1 LDNHYNLLDNFTN
14 SLSIE
19 KGYSTH
25 TLTAYSK
32 DLKQFFNF
40 FQERKDFL
48 EVITYLDIRQY
59 LTFLQSRGINRS
71 TQARKLTAI
80 RSFFKYLKRNKYITN
95 NPSEMIHSPKKT
107 KKIPTILSEGEVT
120 KLLDQTFI
128 TEDPLT
134 IRDKAIFELLY
145 SSGLRVSELVSLKI
159 EDINSNYHLVR
170 VMGKGNKE
178 RIVPFGNKAWE
189 AVEKYL
195 SNSRHLL
202 EKKEGVVVLFLN
214 HQGKK
219 LTTRGIRY
227 IIDKYVTKA
236 ALSIKISPHVF
247 RHSFATHLLDNGA
260 DLRVVQELLGH
271 VNLSTTQ
278 IYTHVSK
285 ARIQQVYKN
294 AHPRA

>member
-1 LDNHYNLLDNFTN
+1 MDNHFKLLDNFIN
-14 SLSIE
+14 YLSIE
-19 KGYSTH
+19 KGCSTH

-32 DLKQFFNF
+32 DLKQFFEF
-40 FQERKDFL
+40 FKERKDFL
-48 EVITYLDIRQY
+48 YIITYLDIRQY
-59 LTFLQSRGINRS
+59 LAFLQSRGINRS

-80 RSFFKYLKRNKYITN
+80 RSFFKYLKRNKYIAN
-95 NPSEMIHSPKKT
+95 NPSETISSPKKT
-107 KKIPTILSEGEVT
+107 KKIPTILSEGEIT
-120 KLLDQTFI
+120 KLLDQIFI

-159 EDINSNYHLVR
+159 EDINSNYQLVKI
-170 VMGKGNKE
+170 MGKGNKE
-178 RIVPFGNKAWE
+178 RIVPFGDKAWE
-189 AVEKYL
+189 TIEKYL
-195 SNSRHLL
+195 SSSRHLL
-202 EKKEGVVVLFLN
+202 VKKGEVGVLFLN

-219 LTTRGIRY
+219 LTTRGIRF

-271 VNLSTTQ
+271 ANLSTTQ

-285 ARIQQVYKN
+285 TRIQQIYKK

>member
-1 LDNHYNLLDNFTN
+1 MNNHFNLFDNYINY
-14 SLSIE
+14 LSIE

-32 DLKQFFNF
+32 DLKQFFEF
-40 FQERKDFL
+40 FKERKDFL
-48 EVITYLDIRQY
+48 YIITYLDIRQY
-59 LTFLQSRGINRS
+59 LAFLQSRGINRS

-80 RSFFKYLKRNKYITN
+80 RSFFKYLKRNKHITN
-95 NPSEMIHSPKKT
+95 NPSETISSPKKI
-107 KKIPTILSEGEVT
+107 KKIPTILTEGEIT
-120 KLLDQTFI
+120 KLLDQSFI

-195 SNSRHLL
+195 SSSRHLL
-202 EKKEGVVVLFLN
+202 EKKEEVVVLFLN

-271 VNLSTTQ
+271 INLSTTQ

-285 ARIQQVYKN
+285 ARIQQIYKK